1 LSIDPRRVPDNGAAH
16 GSGGRLS
23 RRTVAAIVLVVV
35 VLAAAVA
42 GLVTRRSTGHRGS
55 PGSPGGTDVP
65 RIAPLTGLVEPSAA
79 VGRCAV
85 TVKVGNTQEAHPLSG
100 VERADVVYEEVV
112 DGGIT
117 RLAAVYQSAAPG
129 QVGPVRSVRPT
140 DQSIVWPL
148 RGVFAF
154 SGGDPIEVASI
165 QGAPVTQ
172 LDETRAGPLMFRD
185 PSRQAPHNL
194 YADVAHMYGRCAD
207 PPPRPLFA
215 YRRPH
220 AVPAGTPA
228 SSVRVG
234 FAPGYEVT
242 WTWDAG
248 SASWQRSIFGGPE
261 VSATGQRI
269 AAANVVVLAV
279 SYVGGASS
287 PDAAGVLTG
296 QGRLTV
302 FTAGKVVEG
311 TWVRPDKSRAARLLD
326 SRGRPVTLTPGR
338 TWVELPDVGY
348 AVTTTP

>member
-1 LSIDPRRVPDNGAAH
+1 MSIDKRRVPDNGA
-16 GSGGRLS
+16 GGRLS
-23 RRTVAAIVLVVV
+23 RRTIAAIVLVVV

-42 GLVTRRSTGHRGS
+42 GLVTRRSPRHPA
-55 PGSPGGTDVP
+55 PGSTTSSAVP
-65 RIAPLTGLVEPSAA
+65 RIAPLTGLVEPAA
-79 VGRCAV
+79 AASRCAV
-85 TVKVGNTQEAHPLSG
+85 TVKIGNTQEAHPLSG
-100 VERADVVYEEVV
+100 VEQADVVYEEVV

-129 QVGPVRSVRPT
+129 RVGPVRSVRPT

-172 LDETRAGPLMFRD
+172 LDETRAGPLMSRD
-185 PSRQAPHNL
+185 PARQAPHNL

-207 PPPRPLFA
+207 PPPRPLFT

-220 AVPAGTPA
+220 TAAAGTPV
-228 SSVRVG
+228 SSGRVG

-248 SASWQRSIFGGPE
+248 TASWQRSIFGGPE
-261 VSATGQRI
+261 VSAAGRRI
-269 AAANVVVLAV
+269 AAANVVVMAV
-279 SYVGGASS
+279 PYDGGASS
-287 PDAAGVLTG
+287 ADAAGVLTG

-302 FTAGKVVEG
+302 LTAGKVVEG
-311 TWVRPDKSRAARLLD
+311 TWVRPDKTRAARLVD
-326 SRGRPVTLTPGR
+326 RRGRPITLTPGR

-348 AVTTTP
+348 AVTTAP

>member
-1 LSIDPRRVPDNGAAH
+1 LSIDQRRVPDNGD
-16 GSGGRLS
+16 GGRRS
-23 RRTVAAIVLVVV
+23 RRTIAAIVLVVV
-35 VLAAAVA
+35 VLAAAVG
-42 GLVTRRSTGHRGS
+42 GLVTRRSTGHPS
-55 PGSPGGTDVP
+55 PGSPTSTAVP

-79 VGRCAV
+79 AARCAV
-85 TVKVGNTQEAHPLSG
+85 TVKIGNTKDAHPLSG
-100 VERADVVYEEVV
+100 VEQADVVYEEVV

-129 QVGPVRSVRPT
+129 RVGPVRSVRPT

-194 YADVAHMYGRCAD
+194 YADVAHIYGRCAD
-207 PPPRPLFA
+207 PPPPPLFT
-215 YRRPH
+215 YRRPQT
-220 AVPAGTPA
+220 APVGTPV
-228 SSVRVG
+228 SSGRVG
-234 FAPGYEVT
+234 FASGYEVT

-248 SASWQRSIFGGPE
+248 TASWQRSIFGAPE
-261 VSATGQRI
+261 VSAAGRRI
-269 AAANVVVLAV
+269 AAANVVVMAV
-279 SYVGGASS
+279 PYAGGASS
-287 PDAAGVLTG
+287 ADAAGILTG

-302 FTAGKVVEG
+302 LTAGKVVQG
-311 TWVRPDKSRAARLLD
+311 TWVRPDKARAARLLD